1 MIDIGSEGYTMID
14 LIKKILVGVVL
25 YGAMICI
32 FSLHQIEEGHV
43 GLTKRF
49 GRLMPRLYEPGF
61 HLFVPFVHEFI
72 SIRTSVQTDTVTNIP
87 CGTSGGVLVNFKT
100 IEVVNRLRKS
110 HAY

>member
-49 GRLMPRLYEPGF
+49 GRLMPRLYD
-61 HLFVPFVHEFI
+61 H
-72 SIRTSVQTDTVTNIP
+72 SSM
-87 CGTSGGVLVNFKT
+87 S
-100 IEVVNRLRKS
+100 S
-110 HAY
+110 